1 MKLGGTQSVSLTLQ
15 GFVTLSH
22 TLRER
27 NRLPVRSRPSMARHT
42 KTKKLKK
49 KKKIA
54 ACAAALAALVATV
67 MNSQKSLPEPKH
79 TSLLTG
85 QLWLEELL
93 TGHPARFQEQLGLA
107 HHVFRKLSQVLQ
119 ESHGLRDSRHVSA
132 DEQLAIFLHFA
143 RTGLSSRMLQE
154 RFQRSGD
161 TISK

>member
-1 MKLGGTQSVSLTLQ
+1 
-15 GFVTLSH
+15 
-22 TLRER
+22 
-27 NRLPVRSRPSMARHT
+27 MARYR
-42 KTKKLKK
+42 TKKLVKK
-49 KKKIA
+49 KKKMV
-54 ACAAALAALVATV
+54 ACAAALAAFVATG
-67 MNSQKSLPEPKH
+67 MNGQKSPEPKH
-79 TSLLTG
+79 TSHLTG

-93 TGHPARFQEQLGLA
+93 AGHPERFREQLGLA

-119 ESHGLRDSRHVSA
+119 KSHGLRDSRHVSA

>member
-1 MKLGGTQSVSLTLQ
+1 
-15 GFVTLSH
+15 
-22 TLRER
+22 
-27 NRLPVRSRPSMARHT
+27 MARHR
-42 KTKKLKK
+42 TKKLTKK
-49 KKKIA
+49 KKMV
-54 ACAAALAALVATV
+54 ACAAALAALVVTV
-67 MNSQKSLPEPKH
+67 MNNQKSPEPKH

-93 TGHPARFQEQLGLA
+93 TGHPERFREQLGLA

-143 RTGLSSRMLQE
+143 RTGSSSRMLQE